1 MDQARRYDVIV
12 AYEMLDA
19 PVSRE
24 HGGPV
29 RLYVA
34 PMYGYKS
41 IKWLKGIQVLD
52 DVVPGYWEQN
62 GYDVNAW
69 IGDSNGRSGDVPVD

>member
-1 MDQARRYDVIV
+1 V
-12 AYEMLDA
+12 A
-19 PVSRE
+19 SE

-41 IKWLKGIQVLD
+41 LKWLSAIR
-52 DVVPGYWEQN
+52 VVDRVHPGFWEQN
-62 GYDVNAW
+62 GYDVDAW
-69 IGDSNGRSGDVPVD
+69 VGTSNGRSDARTS